1 MQEHVGSR
9 VEARLSSRKRKVTY
23 FVIKRVTDI
32 VVSSFLLLMLSPLIL
47 FICNRINK
55 REGIPIF
62 DRKRCGGKGTH
73 SFIMYSF
80 RTMTNPSMVIRS
92 IPLNRDLAVFTSSSN
107 SSGILTSTGIWL
119 KRYHLHLL
127 PQLWNVLKGE
137 MSLVGLTPKIIEGTS
152 SSLNHLQ
159 VKPGITGYAQV
170 FGNKE
175 STVQF
180 RKNADQYYIENC
192 SYKMDMI
199 LLFQTLKKLFKNK
212 PKSF

>member
-1 MQEHVGSR
+1 M
-9 VEARLSSRKRKVTY
+9 Y
-23 FVIKRVTDI
+23 
-32 VVSSFLLLMLSPLIL
+32 
-47 FICNRINK
+47 
-55 REGIPIF
+55 REGNKF
-62 DRKRCGGKGTH
+62 
-73 SFIMYSF
+73 FIMYSF

-92 IPLNRDLAVFTSSSN
+92 IPLDPNLAVFTSTN
-107 SSGILTSTGIWL
+107 NTSGILTSTGIWL

-137 MSLVGLTPKIIEGTS
+137 MSLVGPTPIIIDGTN
-152 SSLNHLQ
+152 SSLNRLQ

-180 RKNADQYYIENC
+180 RNNANQFYIENC
-192 SYKMDMI
+192 SYKLDLI
-199 LLFQTLKKLFKNK
+199 LLFQTLKKLFKKK